1 MADAE
6 KNYLL
11 DLGLILRES
20 AVQARQRATAAHGT
34 AEEAYEEGRANAYH
48 EVATLILKRA
58 AASGLPV
65 EDLRM
70 EGFDPN
76 SEN

>member
-6 KNYLL
+6 RDYLL

-20 AVQARQRATAAHGT
+20 ADQARQRALAAHGT
-34 AEEAYEEGRANAYH
+34 PEEAYEEGRAMAYH

-58 AASGLPV
+58 AAFGLPT
-65 EDLRM
+65 EALRR
-70 EGFDPN
+70 EGFDPDR
-76 SEN
+76 EN